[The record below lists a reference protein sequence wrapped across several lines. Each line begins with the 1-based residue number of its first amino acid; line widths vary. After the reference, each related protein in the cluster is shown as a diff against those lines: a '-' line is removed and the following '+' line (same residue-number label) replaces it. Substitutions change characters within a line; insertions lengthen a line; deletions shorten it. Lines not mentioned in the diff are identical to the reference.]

1 LLILFESPK
10 GPFSIIMADKEI
22 LREIWDGKVPVCF
35 VLSSDE
41 IIVGGDQPIDQFV
54 SMVWAVDNGRVS
66 ASVEI

>member
-1 LLILFESPK
+1 
-10 GPFSIIMADKEI
+10 MADKEI